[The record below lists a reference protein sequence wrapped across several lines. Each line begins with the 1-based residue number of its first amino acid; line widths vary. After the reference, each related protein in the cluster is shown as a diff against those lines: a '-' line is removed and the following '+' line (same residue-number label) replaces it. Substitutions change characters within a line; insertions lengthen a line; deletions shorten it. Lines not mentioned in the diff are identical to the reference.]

1 MTAEL
6 LSPRFQAA
14 SSPRDQWGASG
25 RVIDAGGAGGSGTAR
40 HGETVEVAYD
50 KRTGDETRPSEGE
63 LFLFLPHYEVS

>member
-1 MTAEL
+1 MTTEL

-40 HGETVEVAYD
+40 CGETGGGGV
-50 KRTGDETRPSEGE
+50 R
-63 LFLFLPHYEVS
+63 